1 MRDISFN
8 QTLLVTFSLKYRDYT
23 MRVRNAQ
30 VERARRAI
38 AQGGTKIERKNQN
51 DFRRFVKSKSTTAK
65 GEEASKVQY
74 MINEDAIAEEAKY
87 DGFYATMHNL
97 DEAETSDILK
107 ITKGRWEIEESFR
120 ITKTE
125 MRARPIYLARRDRI
139 RAHLLVVF
147 IALLFYRILERKLP
161 NQYTDQQILECLRE
175 MDIAKYPNE
184 DSYLPAY
191 TRTDLTDDIH
201 QYLGFYTDYERMTD
215 WRMRGNCR
223 ITKGTSKRK
232 KN

>member
-1 MRDISFN
+1 MDHGHYGFGGRSGGVSVKAHPEGSERPGRIGRGRAELGGAF
-8 QTLLVTFSLKYRDYT
+8 LLRRF
-23 MRVRNAQ
+23 
-30 VERARRAI
+30 ARRI
-38 AQGGTKIERKNQN
+38 
-51 DFRRFVKSKSTTAK
+51 FR
-65 GEEASKVQY
+65 G
-74 MINEDAIAEEAKY
+74 
-87 DGFYATMHNL
+87 H
-97 DEAETSDILK
+97 
-107 ITKGRWEIEESFR
+107 
-120 ITKTE
+120 
-125 MRARPIYLARRDRI
+125 P
-139 RAHLLVVF
+139 
-147 IALLFYRILERKLP
+147 
-161 NQYTDQQILECLRE
+161 QQILECLRE